1 MLPVDI
7 AARSVVKVL
16 AGIVEVEAASRLSV
30 GAGVLEALVEEGD
43 ILLDVAGTVGFIA
56 GALFGAA

>member
-1 MLPVDI
+1 MFPVDI
-7 AARSVVKVL
+7 APRSVVKVL
-16 AGIVEVEAASRLSV
+16 AGIVVVEAASWLSV
-30 GAGVLEALVEEGD
+30 GAGEPEGLVEGGD